1 MKIKEFVK
9 KNRRA
14 VMIAGIATSV
24 ILTDFI
30 AYRFGVLNGVVYT
43 TRKIAGVLSM
53 EEVND
58 LQDRLIKTGDI

>member
-1 MKIKEFVK
+1 MKVKEFVK

-14 VMIAGIATSV
+14 IMIAGIATTV
-24 ILTDFI
+24 FI
-30 AYRFGVLNGVVYT
+30 AYRFGVRNGVVYT

-58 LQDRLIKTGDI
+58 LRDRLIKTGDI